1 MKGDS
6 TAWEAVSSQ
15 GVAQV
20 GVVRE
25 AAMSLVREVAT
36 TLASKEMAASYSVV
50 TEKAGSLEAASVV
63 VVART

>member
-1 MKGDS
+1 M
-6 TAWEAVSSQ
+6 
-15 GVAQV
+15 
-20 GVVRE
+20 VREE
-25 AAMSLVREVAT
+25 AAMSLEEKVAT